1 MTPIQT
7 HHARIMIECG
17 CSVQDV
23 AITFRISIGE
33 ALYVV
38 APALKNNKEA
48 AKFAARHYA
57 SRKSIAAIPV
67 IHKGRPLV
75 DIVESRRDDTRIAA

>member
-1 MTPIQT
+1 MNERQV

-17 CSVQDV
+17 CSVHDV

>member
-1 MTPIQT
+1 MTRQQA
-7 HHARIMIECG
+7 HHARIMVECG

-38 APALKNNKEA
+38 APALKNNREA

-57 SRKSIAAIPV
+57 SRKSIADIPM
-67 IHKGRPLV
+67 IHKGRAVV
-75 DIVESRRDDTRIAA
+75 DIVVSPSHDKRRVA